1 MFKITKQL
9 VVDGNV
15 LERIYVSKDYTF
27 EGVEIFETKEE
38 ATEKAAEL
46 ESLDNFGAKYKVT
59 EIS

>member
-9 VVDGNV
+9 VSEGNV
-15 LERIYVSKDYTF
+15 IERIYVSKDYTF
-27 EGVEIFETKEE
+27 DGVELFETDVE
-38 ATEKAAEL
+38 ATEKKEEL

>member
-9 VVDGNV
+9 VSEGNV
-15 LERIYVSKDYTF
+15 IERIYVSKDYTF
-27 EGVEIFETKEE
+27 EGIELFETEVE
-38 ATEKAAEL
+38 ATEKKEEL

>member
-9 VVDGNV
+9 VVNEKV
-15 LERIYVSKDYTF
+15 LERMYVSKDDTF
-27 EGVEIFETKEE
+27 EGVDLFETEEE
-38 ATEKAAEL
+38 ATEKAVEL